1 MTTWEHKFV
10 LFRPGMNSQ
19 TDINQM
25 LAEHGAQGWELV
37 HYATPHVTNV
47 WTFAF
52 KRPVSPDAS

>member
-1 MTTWEHKFV
+1 
-10 LFRPGMNSQ
+10 MNSQ